1 MICVIQ
7 LLTGIRLCASE
18 SQAFYSTSLSVQ
30 FMAPSVCV
38 CVYQVREREKDREF
52 ILLPLLSFHQL
63 YFHLCT
69 VSSELDVDVGL
80 SNTLPPS
87 LFTGL
92 PLV

>member
-1 MICVIQ
+1 MPQNHRLFIA
-7 LLTGIRLCASE
+7 RLCQSN
-18 SQAFYSTSLSVQ
+18 LWLR
-30 FMAPSVCV
+30 VCV